1 MKQKVAFIG
10 LGVMGYPMAGHLANA
25 GYTVTVFNRSFE
37 KADKWNKTYPGTIAK
52 TAAEAA
58 HASDIVFVCVGN
70 DEDVQSVLC
79 SEHGVFSGLAPK
91 GIVVDHTTTSATL
104 AVAMHEH
111 SKKIGCFFVD
121 APVSGGELGAQKGAL
136 TIMAGGSEKIY
147 HKIEPLMACYSRYSE
162 YMGPPGYGQLTKM
175 VNQICL
181 AGLIQ
186 GLSEGLYFANSLG
199 LNSKQIIGVIS
210 KGAAQSWQMDNRH
223 QTMIDDNY
231 EHGFAV
237 DWMRKDLKYA
247 LDEAHK
253 NGINLP
259 ITEIVNQFYE
269 EIQTMEGGRWDTSSL
284 LKRLRLL

>member
-1 MKQKVAFIG
+1 
-10 LGVMGYPMAGHLANA
+10 LANA
-25 GYTVTVFNRSFE
+25 GHTVVVFNRSLE
-37 KADKWNKTYPGTIAK
+37 KAEKWSKAYPGTIAK

-58 HASDIVFVCVGN
+58 RASDIVFVCVGN
-70 DEDVQSVLC
+70 DEDVQSLLC
-79 SEHGVFSGLAPK
+79 SEQGVLSGLAPE

-104 AVAMHEH
+104 AVAMHKH
-111 SKKIGCFFVD
+111 SKQIGCSFLD
-121 APVSGGELGAQKGAL
+121 APVSGGELGAQKAAL

-147 HKIEPLMACYSRYSE
+147 HRVEPLMACYSRYSE

-181 AGLIQ
+181 AGMIQ
-186 GLSEGLYFANSLG
+186 GLSEGLHFANSLG

-247 LDEAHK
+247 LDEAQK

-259 ITEIVNQFYE
+259 ITEIVDRFYE
-269 EIQTMEGGRWDTSSL
+269 EIQAMGGGRWDTSSL
-284 LKRLRLL
+284 LKRLRKKP